1 MARWAPRLGLVISAA
16 LHAALFALLVR
27 QPERSTMT
35 PRLVELEVVRVPKT
49 VLVRPLPAAV
59 EEPPAPRP
67 QPAAKTPAAPPRKRE
82 VRKPAAVAQAA
93 ASPPVAAEPPQ
104 AEPQAAR
111 PTAAPS
117 DAPVAAADLPRALNL
132 DLPPRPGPAGGLAVP
147 SEPRGAKQDLVAPSS
162 DAPSP
167 AALIGGQQARRR
179 VENGLV
185 DPYFATLGKALLAA
199 WDAEDHVKQ
208 RGLRG
213 WAEQMQENTRLFQ
226 QVWREN
232 ARRYASAGSPISGDT
247 AVPTIIERTGEVSNA
262 AARDAY
268 GRQLKEQFKSRKR
281 ALLRVEQDREGKLV
295 AVTLVEGSNEPAIDR
310 EAVADVRA
318 AASRLPPPP
327 SDGLGIKERIVSLW
341 EFQLVIS
348 ISPPVPTI
356 AFEFDEALGFVDA
369 RLPLDRRIY
378 KIVRLVGVE

>member
-1 MARWAPRLGLVISAA
+1 
-16 LHAALFALLVR
+16 
-27 QPERSTMT
+27 
-35 PRLVELEVVRVPKT
+35 
-49 VLVRPLPAAV
+49 
-59 EEPPAPRP
+59 
-67 QPAAKTPAAPPRKRE
+67 
-82 VRKPAAVAQAA
+82 
-93 ASPPVAAEPPQ
+93 
-104 AEPQAAR
+104 
-111 PTAAPS
+111 
-117 DAPVAAADLPRALNL
+117 
-132 DLPPRPGPAGGLAVP
+132 
-147 SEPRGAKQDLVAPSS
+147 
-162 DAPSP
+162 
-167 AALIGGQQARRR
+167 

-185 DPYFATLGKALLAA
+185 DPYFANLGKALLAA

-247 AVPTIIERTGEVSNA
+247 AVPTIIERTGQVNNA

-295 AVTLVEGSNEPAIDR
+295 AVTLVEGSNEPALDK

-318 AASRLPPPP
+318 AAARLPPPP
-327 SDGLGIKERIVSLW
+327 AEGLGIKERIVSLW

-378 KIVRLVGVE
+378 KIVKLVGVE